1 MFFHSDMNYYFNDF
15 EAMFYWLFRG
25 FKQTKKV
32 VLISSILHAIN
43 LSENRILYTQTLK
56 ERKNKH
62 TNTMMYYSTIAK
74 IKITCFCNFQSVIWS
89 WSVFVWINHM
99 QLADQEAN
107 WCFIDSIHFVFIS
120 FFPEY
125 KIHTTQIVFLIKLHR
140 PFYTTAYKSTIIM
153 SKLKQFSFV
162 FNSFFLRWKNMQHAR
177 CFDVLFERLRQRQQ
191 RWKIIDL
198 L

>member
-62 TNTMMYYSTIAK
+62 TNTMMYSIR
-74 IKITCFCNFQSVIWS
+74 QS
-89 WSVFVWINHM
+89 
-99 QLADQEAN
+99 Q
-107 WCFIDSIHFVFIS
+107 
-120 FFPEY
+120 
-125 KIHTTQIVFLIKLHR
+125 K
-140 PFYTTAYKSTIIM
+140 
-153 SKLKQFSFV
+153 
-162 FNSFFLRWKNMQHAR
+162 
-177 CFDVLFERLRQRQQ
+177 
-191 RWKIIDL
+191 
-198 L
+198 